1 MKKYNEKSQKEAKS
15 ITIYIQF
22 TWPGTD
28 TSITSGGIKL
38 VYGPKLPL
46 SVK

>member
-15 ITIYIQF
+15 ITIEIQF
-22 TWPGTD
+22 TD
-28 TSITSGGIKL
+28 TSITSGGVKL